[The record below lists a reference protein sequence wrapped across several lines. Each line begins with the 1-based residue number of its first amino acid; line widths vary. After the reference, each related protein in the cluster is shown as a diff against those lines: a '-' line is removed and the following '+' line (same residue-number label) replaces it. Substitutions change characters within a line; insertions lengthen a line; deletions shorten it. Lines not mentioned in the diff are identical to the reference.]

1 MPDRKEI
8 IRSLLSLVGAVLI
21 ASCSTTPAV
30 QPSPA
35 DSAGLV
41 RDPVLGVADTRTRCT
56 IPAIMDLWHR
66 RASGRLEDFPIGPG
80 DEITI
85 TVPEIEELQN
95 QRVRISQD
103 GTIALPLIGIVEL
116 GGLNEDQA
124 RAAIL
129 VRLAKFMKVPRL
141 EMYVDQ
147 YRSRGISVAGAV
159 QKPGVYDLAS
169 SDDSLNDMIAMAGG
183 PAPSAAQSAIFL
195 PAGMTEYS
203 AAIPADSPDVAAK
216 VTPVST
222 GASAAS
228 NEQADRDM
236 LLRRVSITL
245 PLGRSGDAGCLNMP
259 ARPGDVIL
267 IPDAGSVTVVGWVNN
282 PGTYPISRGMTVLG
296 AVTAAGGALFSWQVE
311 VMRTDQAG
319 SRVVKEFNI
328 NRLQNGTETDIPVEA
343 GDVVLMERSVV
354 GAVPYALWAIFEHSG
369 SGVGMGIPVP

>member
-8 IRSLLSLVGAVLI
+8 IRSLLSFVGAVLI
-21 ASCSTTPAV
+21 ASCSTTPAM
-30 QPSPA
+30 QPSSA

-56 IPAIMDLWHR
+56 IPAVMDLWRR
-66 RASGRLEDFPIGPG
+66 RASERFEDFPIGPG

-95 QRVRISQD
+95 QHVRISQD
-103 GTIALPLIGIVEL
+103 GTIALPLIGIVQL

-141 EMYVDQ
+141 EMYVDR

-203 AAIPADSPDVAAK
+203 TAIPADSPDVAAK

-222 GASAAS
+222 VASAAS

-267 IPDAGSVTVVGWVNN
+267 IPDAGSVTVVGWVHN
-282 PGTYPISRGMTVLG
+282 PGTYAIGRGMTVLG
-296 AVTAAGGALFSWQVE
+296 AVTAAGGALFSWSVE

-319 SRVVKEFNI
+319 FRVEKEFNI